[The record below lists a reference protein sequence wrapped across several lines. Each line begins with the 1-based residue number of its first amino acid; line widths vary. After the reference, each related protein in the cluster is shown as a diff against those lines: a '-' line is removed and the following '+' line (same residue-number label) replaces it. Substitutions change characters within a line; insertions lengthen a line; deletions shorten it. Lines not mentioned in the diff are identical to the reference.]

1 MTDAGPIK
9 PAPRKRRLV
18 ARANIRLTA
27 NELAELSEAAAIAKV
42 SLSEY
47 VRRRSLGR
55 PVIASADLATVS
67 ELRRLGG
74 LLKHVHTES
83 GGAYSEATAAAITAI
98 RRHIEGMNSP

>member
-18 ARANIRLTA
+18 ARANVRLTA
-27 NELAELSEAAAIAKV
+27 NELTELSEAAAIAKL

-74 LLKHVHTES
+74 FLKQVHTTS
-83 GGAYSEATAAAITAI
+83 GGAYSEATAAAISAI
-98 RRHIEGMNSP
+98 RRYIETMSAS